1 MTYVRIA
8 AGCKAPL
15 SELRKLIEEHMNVP
29 ASRQR
34 LIFQGHPLLVNER
47 TLSEYGIADGLTLHM
62 VERPADVVHSGG
74 GGGGDTH
81 GRRQG
86 ADSARAAQDGT
97 NEQPSRAERA
107 RMNVINGEMTV
118 ARSALFQDADVALEL
133 VRGALRNTLSALS
146 GNTSSEIELQ
156 EDAPRIGDLT
166 LQVRIRG
173 NALRH
178 ADSGARERLMRA
190 TEALERSERTMQ
202 LLDEGIVPYIDAL
215 ERGDAE
221 LGENDAALV
230 SLDECILQLEEVTTL
245 PRAGNDAPSEAM
257 ETEESPRK
265 PEQQPQTTAASDNLP
280 DSDAS
285 SNASR
290 VGTSQP
296 SYVVEH
302 STGSDY
308 TGVLQRLLDLQG
320 TVNKHMMR
328 YRDLLSSQ
336 TSLTNNDLTRYAL
349 IIYQEQVQRLLHRLA
364 HVYHSLSDISVDLC
378 SEAPYSNNLRPQDAH
393 YDHSAG
399 TEVVLSIAFLSPQA
413 GRPGPQ
419 PSSRHELI
427 AVTQST
433 STPAQSAHELCEV
446 VLSIAFL
453 SPQAGRPGPQPSS
466 RHELIAVTQST
477 STPAQSAHELL
488 RAMTSHIRNG
498 SGQPSSTSTAAAD
511 AEHSTA
517 ISSGVPP
524 SQHPTA
530 NTAASPVVE
539 PVVAVGVAP
548 SAPQMSRPLIQPYP
562 GAPGYSRPPPALFTV
577 ANSTRVPHFLSSGF
591 VPIPMQG
598 AHFHLASGQSQGG
611 AAAAPARTV
620 SQQQYQNHQ
629 QQGQTQT
636 TTDRNI
642 RVPTSGTSTTATIN
656 QPSGNMDATA
666 ANAGFQ
672 QIVRNIFESTLGN
685 VWHNFSSQPNT
696 SEPDAG
702 SRPANSSTLASAS
715 FGAVVG
721 PTPSAAHASQMGA
734 APPMMHAFRAPF
746 APGIMGQ
753 VIVRT
758 NGPANAEATR
768 RAVDAAVH
776 AANSVAAN
784 TTTAA
789 ANNVH
794 VHANNGT
801 PPRSPRNREAI
812 SWIRR
817 AYANRASRATQE
829 AEPPAGMFIGPSFP
843 HDSPIYTTDP
853 YLPCQSRFC
862 NPRSIVRN
870 SDDYENTISAVREA
884 VGRYQNNL
892 EADSPER
899 QRADS
904 IRARWNEVRGN
915 DEADDHIA
923 MNQRGEAVFERAEHF
938 SSVIEVMMRRAV
950 ANMADTDSDVARQ
963 LHAASG
969 EFDTFNYSITPIVNT
984 PMRTIGLPMPVLG
997 SIELES
1003 LSADIEIEP
1012 VDDMRRQ
1019 QTMAM
1024 NVLQNL
1030 AAHNAAAEMAT
1041 DTANLSQPAQSQPTQ
1056 HTPQQGGEG
1065 DVDILEMVRALS
1077 NLMQSG
1083 RSVTLSQVMRE
1094 MGQPVT
1100 RLESGFINLV
1110 LVMAY
1115 ELLQVPEL
1123 LRLFAGDFSAI
1134 YSNRQ
1139 QIRRFIIENVFNDN
1153 SRPSEEDIENA
1164 AERVILAE
1172 SALERFLSYDDVHR
1186 FVEVDGIGRVDL
1198 VESLLRVERR
1208 SIIDLL
1214 HAFLRRDEGV
1224 NSNEYSQRVVDIFAD
1239 YVQRVVL
1246 IANLSMSGAPFD
1258 YETMLLRFMQDQ
1270 PSGASDRQVV
1280 RWLSQMSVTHIREL
1294 LSRGAPFN
1302 VENMRDDFVV
1312 APAQPD
1318 DATSKE
1324 SDTPVNA
1331 VTRPERD
1338 EQMTSQQQTVDSEH
1352 SGGFESV
1359 SNGVVSADNGAP
1371 KEVEDTRWRMVLP
1384 EEWLPVIDG
1393 DRRLL
1398 ASMASQAALSDAYLC
1413 GSPIARKKAKKV
1425 DTEGESG
1432 DDTMVRAVNAAFVQA
1447 LKRAEQPV
1455 PQVCFFLVFL
1465 WVRILQKMLGRECV
1479 NSNEY
1484 SQRVVDIFA
1493 DYVQR
1498 VVLIAN
1504 LSMSGAP
1511 FDYETM
1517 LLRFMQDQPSG
1528 ASDRQVVRWLSQMSV
1543 THIRELLSRGA
1554 PFNVENM
1561 RDDFVVAPAQPD
1573 DATSKESDTPVNA
1586 VTRPER
1592 DEQMTS
1598 QQQTVDSEH
1607 SGGFESVSNG
1617 VVSADNGAPK
1627 EVEDTR
1633 WRMVLPEEWLPV
1645 IDGDRRLLASMASQ
1659 AALSDAYLCG
1669 SPIARK
1675 KAKKVDTEGESGDD
1689 TMVRAVNAAFV
1700 QALKRAEQPVPQ
1712 EVTRGDYRF
1721 ELSNAAREEFDEAV
1735 AHRLQNDP
1743 DFEHEKFPELNKFY
1757 SNRRDPSS

>member
-1 MTYVRIA
+1 MCELQQAVSAFYASTEVVLRSPLLSITRRACICVPATPLLTYSALGWSRTTRLVEGLRKMIGRGRKRCFIIELA
-8 AGCKAPL
+8 MKVKVKTLDRGDIELEIDADAPL

-296 SYVVEH
+296 SYVLEH

-433 STPAQSAHELCEV
+433 STPAQSAHELCE
-446 VLSIAFL
+446 LSRL
-453 SPQAGRPGPQPSS
+453 YQRSEQPRSMFRS
-466 RHELIAVTQST
+466 KVFIV
-477 STPAQSAHELL
+477 

-636 TTDRNI
+636 TSDRNI

-1455 PQVCFFLVFL
+1455 PQ
-1465 WVRILQKMLGRECV
+1465 
-1479 NSNEY
+1479 
-1484 SQRVVDIFA
+1484 
-1493 DYVQR
+1493 
-1498 VVLIAN
+1498 
-1504 LSMSGAP
+1504 
-1511 FDYETM
+1511 
-1517 LLRFMQDQPSG
+1517 
-1528 ASDRQVVRWLSQMSV
+1528 
-1543 THIRELLSRGA
+1543 
-1554 PFNVENM
+1554 
-1561 RDDFVVAPAQPD
+1561 
-1573 DATSKESDTPVNA
+1573 
-1586 VTRPER
+1586 
-1592 DEQMTS
+1592 
-1598 QQQTVDSEH
+1598 
-1607 SGGFESVSNG
+1607 
-1617 VVSADNGAPK
+1617 
-1627 EVEDTR
+1627 
-1633 WRMVLPEEWLPV
+1633 
-1645 IDGDRRLLASMASQ
+1645 
-1659 AALSDAYLCG
+1659 
-1669 SPIARK
+1669 
-1675 KAKKVDTEGESGDD
+1675 
-1689 TMVRAVNAAFV
+1689 
-1700 QALKRAEQPVPQ
+1700 